1 MQEAVL
7 GLLRNPPVNSSVKTK
22 YYQYLEFDLHSNL
35 TICDNTVPG
44 GVPGGGG
51 DLGCGVRG
59 DADVLRWLAI
69 VSVHGDI
76 AAPLLRVGPHLSMII
91 MVIGNG

>member
-1 MQEAVL
+1 MVF
-7 GLLRNPPVNSSVKTK
+7 SSIHIWSFIHELCVDII
-22 YYQYLEFDLHSNL
+22 QDSVFSQLNF
-35 TICDNTVPG
+35 TIRDNTVPG

-51 DLGCGVRG
+51 DLGRWVRG